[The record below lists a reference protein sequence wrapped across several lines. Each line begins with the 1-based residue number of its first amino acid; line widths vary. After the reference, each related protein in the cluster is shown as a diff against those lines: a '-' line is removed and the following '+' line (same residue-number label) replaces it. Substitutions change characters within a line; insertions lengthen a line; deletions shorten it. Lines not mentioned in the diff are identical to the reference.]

1 MTLAGLA
8 PSTRTVPGLVL
19 SVSSDGGVALLTLRG
34 EADFATEAVL
44 VEALDRVVADHNGDV
59 AVDLSAAD
67 FIDSATVRALGRA
80 GQLLTDS
87 SRTLTLRSPS
97 TLALRILTLHGLS
110 HLVEQGGSPH

>member
-44 VEALDRVVADHNGDV
+44 VEALDRVVTDHNGDV

-80 GQLLTDS
+80 GQHLSDS
-87 SRTLTLRSPS
+87 GRTLTLRSPS

-110 HLVEQGGSPH
+110 HLVEQRGSPQ